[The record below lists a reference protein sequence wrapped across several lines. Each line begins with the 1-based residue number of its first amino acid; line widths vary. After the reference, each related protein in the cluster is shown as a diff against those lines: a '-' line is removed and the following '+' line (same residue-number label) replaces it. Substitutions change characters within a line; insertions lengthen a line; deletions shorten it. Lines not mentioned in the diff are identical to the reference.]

1 MKANSVQLGSPYQV
15 SAADLL
21 ALTTELVA
29 LAAVTT
35 WAARTGG
42 WPAALA
48 TVTTFAA
55 VWGTFLSPRAPRPVR
70 GAAWPAAKLAVFS
83 LAALALAAVAGPL
96 PAAVFLGAALLST
109 VHGGAR

>member
-55 VWGTFLSPRAPRPVR
+55 VWGTFLSPRPTARQGRRVARGETRGVQPRRAGPGR
-70 GAAWPAAKLAVFS
+70 RR
-83 LAALALAAVAGPL
+83 GPL